1 MAQPRGSV
9 PDSIEGKQ
17 WTLLKSCSELH
28 LTYQI
33 KLLTYMATQHGAKL
47 VISVPAGCRISGD
60 LSAFA
65 EKYAQW
71 VSLERFERRE
81 EQ

>member
-1 MAQPRGSV
+1 MAQPRGSA
-9 PDSIEGKQ
+9 PDRIEGKQ

-33 KLLTYMATQHGAKL
+33 RLLTYMATQHGTKL
-47 VISVPAGCRISGD
+47 VISVPARCRISRD
-60 LSAFA
+60 LPAFA
-65 EKYAQW
+65 GKYAQW
-71 VSLERFERRE
+71 VSFDFFERGE